1 MGKNNKEEEN
11 TVPLAEHL
19 NELRKRLVISFI
31 AVILASIVT
40 FMYVDII
47 RETITAPVKDYLIFG
62 RLAEAFMTNIKIALF
77 SGCLLAFPI
86 ILYQAWS
93 FVLPGLKSSEK
104 KFIVLFVLASL
115 IFFSTGVSFAFFVII
130 PISVNFFLGF
140 ATEDLQPFLLF
151 GDYVSYVSGIIFAF
165 GLVFQLPIVVFI
177 LAKLGLVSSAFLKQ
191 SRIYAMVIIFITAAT
206 ITPPDVFS
214 QVLMALPMILL
225 YEISILAARMVG
237 K

>member
-11 TVPLAEHL
+11 TVPLTEHF
-19 NELRKRLVISFI
+19 NELRKRLVISAI

-47 RETITAPVKDYLIFG
+47 REIITDPVKEHLIFG
-62 RLAEAFMTNIKIALF
+62 RLAEAFMTNIKIAIL
-77 SGCLLAFPI
+77 SGCLLAFPV

-93 FVLPGLKSSEK
+93 FVLPGLKRSER
-104 KFIVLFVLASL
+104 KFILLFVLSSL

-130 PISVNFFLGF
+130 PISINFFLGF
-140 ATEDLQPFLLF
+140 ATEDLQPFLFF
-151 GDYVSYVSGIIFAF
+151 GDYVSYVSGIVFAF

-177 LAKLGLVSSAFLKQ
+177 LAKLGIVSSAFLKR

-214 QVLMALPMILL
+214 QVLMALPMMLL